1 MNTSGNWRNST
12 FIGLMAWLAGSGVF
26 LVRAQLPP
34 QGLPAVP
41 APPSEAS
48 AAPEIRFAAPI
59 HDFGRVV
66 SGAVLRHDFYF
77 TNTGLGVLE
86 ISNVHASCG
95 CTTAGEFTRRVE
107 PGQTGV
113 IPIQL
118 NTAGFQ
124 GQVLKHIT
132 VSCNDP
138 RQPTVALQLR
148 AQIWNPI
155 ELTPRYAV
163 LHANP
168 ERLGEAKAIVHI
180 VNREEPPLRLEPPQS
195 SSPHLMAEL
204 VERQPGR
211 EFDLVITATG
221 QAPAGNVQGVISMET
236 SSTNLPRLSVTALLL
251 MQPVV
256 TVAPPF
262 IQLAPGPLPTPQ
274 TLAVAI
280 VNNGTNALQLSEVSV
295 NHTNVTVEV
304 RETNPGR
311 YFDVKLHFPAGF
323 QLEAGQV
330 VALTARTSHPNHREL
345 RVPIV
350 QSRGPVAP
358 PPAIPP
364 TAAQVRQ
371 AGTPAVAG
379 PRPPAPALPSPP
391 PQRVPRTN
399 RPPAELPPLPGA

>member
-1 MNTSGNWRNST
+1 MNTSGNWRNSI
-12 FIGLMAWLAGSGVF
+12 FIGLMAWLAGCGVF
-26 LVRAQLPP
+26 PVRAQLPP
-34 QGLPAVP
+34 QGLPTVP
-41 APPSEAS
+41 APPPEAS

-180 VNREEPPLRLEPPQS
+180 ATREEAPLRLEPPQS
-195 SSPHLMAEL
+195 SSPHLKAEL

-236 SSTNLPRLSVTALLL
+236 SSTNLPKLNVTALLL

-295 NHTNVTVEV
+295 NHTNVTMEV

-323 QLEAGQV
+323 QLAPGQV

-371 AGTPAVAG
+371 AGAPSVAG
-379 PRPPAPALPSPP
+379 PKPPAPALPSPP

-399 RPPAELPPLPGA
+399 RPAAELPPLPGA